1 MILERLLMILYGIGV
16 KYIYVDLFW
25 KIFKIVLKK
34 VGIENDFNRFRFL
47 VMGVSEVCIDL

>member
-34 VGIENDFNRFRFL
+34 VGIENDFNSFRFL